1 MTIKFKLL
9 LISGGIA
16 VAMLLSIASMYW
28 SVNTINSLTETQN
41 INHQLL
47 SNMLMLRRN
56 EKDFLLRN
64 DLKYLDKYNKN
75 FIIMQE
81 NISQLSVLLNS
92 NNITIDNYDSL
103 STILNTYRSRF
114 HQLVDLS
121 KQIGL
126 NPKSG
131 QRGSLRASVHKA
143 ESIFKEMSNYKLL
156 KDMLMLRRNEKDFL
170 MRKNAKYIDKFN
182 NNFQIF
188 ITDINDSDIDDTIKD
203 TLLKHVGSYKKDFL
217 QLSVLTEKKGFG
229 PKLGVL
235 GEMRHT
241 IHQSE
246 ELLKQM
252 SSQIEETIQ
261 STSDSIQT
269 MNLIISLVIAL
280 VIISFTLFSAQT
292 IIRSLAGFLETLKE
306 VSHTGN
312 LALRVD
318 VQGNDEISEVG
329 VTLNKMLS
337 EFQGIVQ
344 RLQIASADLSEYSQ
358 QFMSIR
364 TNTFNNVEKQQLE
377 TEQVSI
383 AMTELSTSARNIAQN
398 TTLTAEA
405 SKQAN
410 TISNE
415 GKNIVDS
422 SIHSTQSL
430 ESVINNASH
439 VIQQLGEDSNSIG
452 GILEVIRG
460 IAEQTNLLAL
470 NAAIEAARAGEQG
483 RGFAVVADEVRTLAQ
498 KTQDSISEIEAMI
511 SSLQNGS
518 NMAIEAITQGK
529 DGVTSNVKQISKAGD
544 SLVTIVT
551 ELNSINQMSQENVV
565 ATEAQSA
572 VAEDVNKS
580 VLAIKELG
588 SLMVENIEQLKQS
601 GDKISTLS
609 TDMEEMVKRFHA

>member
-16 VAMLLSIASMYW
+16 IAMLLSIASMYW
-28 SVNTINSLTETQN
+28 SVNTINSLTKTQN
-41 INHQLL
+41 INQQLL

-103 STILNTYRSRF
+103 STIMNTYRSRF

-229 PKLGVL
+229 PKLGLL

-246 ELLKQM
+246 DLLKQM
-252 SSQIEETIQ
+252 NSQIEETIQ
-261 STSDSIQT
+261 SMSDSIQT

-337 EFQGIVQ
+337 EFQEIVQ

-415 GKNIVDS
+415 GKSIVDS

-439 VIQQLGEDSNSIG
+439 VIQKLGEDSNSIG

-529 DGVTSNVKQISKAGD
+529 DGVTSNVKQIGKAGD

>member
-131 QRGSLRASVHKA
+131 QRGSLRDSVHKA
-143 ESIFKEMSNYKLL
+143 ESILKEMNDYKLL

-170 MRKNAKYIDKFN
+170 LRKNAKYIDKFN
-182 NNFQIF
+182 NNFKIL
-188 ITDINDSDIDDTIKD
+188 IADINDSDINDTDKD
-203 TLLKHVGSYKKDFL
+203 MLLKHINTYKKDFL

-246 ELLKQM
+246 DLLKQM

-280 VIISFTLFSAQT
+280 VIVSFTLFSAQT

-364 TNTFNNVEKQQLE
+364 TNTFSNVEKQQLE

-439 VIQQLGEDSNSIG
+439 VIQKLGEDSNSIG

-601 GDKISTLS
+601 G
-609 TDMEEMVKRFHA
+609 

>member
-16 VAMLLSIASMYW
+16 IAMLLSIASMYW
-28 SVNTINSLTETQN
+28 SVNTINSLTKTQN
-41 INHQLL
+41 INQKLL

-103 STILNTYRSRF
+103 STIMNTYQSRF

-188 ITDINDSDIDDTIKD
+188 ITDINDSDIDDTVKD

-261 STSDSIQT
+261 SMSDSIQT

-337 EFQGIVQ
+337 EFQEIVQ

-415 GKNIVDS
+415 GKSIVDS

-439 VIQQLGEDSNSIG
+439 VIQKLGEDSNSIG

-529 DGVTSNVKQISKAGD
+529 EGVTSNVKQIGKAGD

>member
-16 VAMLLSIASMYW
+16 IAMLLSIASMYW
-28 SVNTINSLTETQN
+28 SVNTINSLTKTQN

-47 SNMLMLRRN
+47 SDMLMLRRN

-103 STILNTYRSRF
+103 STIMNTYQLRF
-114 HQLVDLS
+114 HQLVDLT
-121 KQIGL
+121 KQIGM

-131 QRGSLRASVHKA
+131 QRGRLRASVHKA

-170 MRKNAKYIDKFN
+170 MRKNAKYIDKFT

-188 ITDINDSDIDDTIKD
+188 IADINDSDIDDTIKD
-203 TLLKHVGSYKKDFL
+203 TLLKHVASYKKDFL
-217 QLSVLTEKKGFG
+217 KLSVLTEKKGFG

-235 GEMRHT
+235 GEMRDT

-246 ELLKQM
+246 DLLKQM
-252 SSQIEETIQ
+252 SSQIEEMIQ

-269 MNLIISLVIAL
+269 MNLIASLVIAL

-306 VSHTGN
+306 VCHTGN

-318 VQGNDEISEVG
+318 VQGKDEISEVG
-329 VTLNKMLS
+329 LTLNKMLS
-337 EFQGIVQ
+337 EFQEIVQ

-364 TNTFNNVEKQQLE
+364 TNTFSNIEKQQLE

-398 TTLTAEA
+398 TTRTAEA

-410 TISNE
+410 TIS
-415 GKNIVDS
+415 
-422 SIHSTQSL
+422 
-430 ESVINNASH
+430 
-439 VIQQLGEDSNSIG
+439 
-452 GILEVIRG
+452 
-460 IAEQTNLLAL
+460 
-470 NAAIEAARAGEQG
+470 
-483 RGFAVVADEVRTLAQ
+483 
-498 KTQDSISEIEAMI
+498 
-511 SSLQNGS
+511 
-518 NMAIEAITQGK
+518 
-529 DGVTSNVKQISKAGD
+529 
-544 SLVTIVT
+544 
-551 ELNSINQMSQENVV
+551 SQP
-565 ATEAQSA
+565 
-572 VAEDVNKS
+572 
-580 VLAIKELG
+580 
-588 SLMVENIEQLKQS
+588 
-601 GDKISTLS
+601 
-609 TDMEEMVKRFHA
+609 

>member
-188 ITDINDSDIDDTIKD
+188 ITDINDSDIDDTDKD